1 MRLDLEEQEQLA
13 NLKAF
18 WMNHGRW
25 ILLGIAVVFLL
36 YGGYWLYER
45 QQVQKSLEASKIY
58 SEMVIDLS
66 QNDLPK
72 AIQKTVLLQQQFTAT
87 PYAAMAGLATANLA
101 YLASNTK
108 ESLAQLEWVEG
119 KAKSESFQVIARLRM
134 VAMLIDQK
142 DEKSF
147 AKANDLLN
155 KKPVVGFEALQL
167 ERRGDW
173 LYVQDKNPE
182 AKKHYI
188 QAWDVMALQR
198 AKQAGLKEVDPMMKD
213 LERRNPAENQRLLKA
228 KIDSLGGFE

>member
-13 NLKAF
+13 DLKAF
-18 WMNHGRW
+18 WINYGRW
-25 ILLGIAVVFLL
+25 ILLGLVVVLFL

-58 SEMVIDLS
+58 SEMVVDLS

-101 YLASNTK
+101 YLASN
-108 ESLAQLEWVEG
+108 
-119 KAKSESFQVIARLRM
+119 AR
-134 VAMLIDQK
+134 
-142 DEKSF
+142 
-147 AKANDLLN
+147 ANDLLN